1 MARRRT
7 IVQVLATRVR
17 ELREGQAR
25 SQAELGRAAGLAP
38 SQILKLERGE
48 QAARIVTVEAV
59 AEALG
64 VSVSELLATGPKAN
78 PRPDRADRLAERI
91 RALGDRAIGA
101 LENVVE
107 AMEGLAHG
115 RRGS

>member
-7 IVQVLATRVR
+7 IAQVLAKRVR
-17 ELREGQAR
+17 ELRESQAR

-48 QAARIVTVEAV
+48 QAARIVTIEAV

-64 VSVSELLATGPKAN
+64 VSVSELLATEPVSN
-78 PRPDRADRLAERI
+78 PRPDRSDRLAERV
-91 RALGDRAIGA
+91 RALGAEAIGA
-101 LENVVE
+101 LEHVVQ
-107 AMEGLAHG
+107 AMEVLAQG